1 LCMTMLLYCISSSR
15 LNAQTDMDA
24 ITLKKNVLC
33 VGGMYVNDRWDEY
46 WEGTFKRNNR
56 NIGTV
61 TTQMFALA
69 GAYGVTDKLNV
80 MFMAPYV
87 KTKASRGTLTGLDG
101 IQDLSLMAKYKAAE
115 KKFGNGSRLS
125 VFAIGRVSFP
135 LTDYVADFLPVSIG
149 LRSKT
154 AGIRGMVDY
163 QFKKFFVTASG
174 AYTLRS
180 NIEIDRESYYTT
192 EMKNTNEVEMPNTTD
207 YSVRAG
213 FRSRYLIAEAVF
225 TDMYTLG
232 GFDIRKNDMPF
243 PSNEMNARRIGAAFK
258 YTFKKVRGLEV
269 VGGAMYTLHG
279 RNVGQSTTFNGGVF
293 YLMNLS
299 SKNSPRTDQQ
309 QN

>member
-1 LCMTMLLYCISSSR
+1 MTMLLYCLSSPQV
-15 LNAQTDMDA
+15 NAQTDMDA
-24 ITLKKNVLC
+24 ITLKKSVLC
-33 VGGMYVNDRWDEY
+33 VGGMYVNDKWDEY

-56 NIGTV
+56 NIGTL
-61 TTQMFALA
+61 TTQMFAVA

-87 KTKASRGTLTGLDG
+87 KTKASRGTLAGLDG

-115 KKFGNGSRLS
+115 TKFGNGSRLT

-135 LTDYVADFLPVSIG
+135 LTNYVADFVPLSIG
-149 LRSKT
+149 FRSKT

-163 QFKKFFVTASG
+163 QLKKFFVTASG

-180 NIEIDRESYYTT
+180 NIDIDRESYYTT
-192 EMKNTNEVEMPNTTD
+192 EMHNTNEVEMPNTTD

-213 FRSRYLIAEAVF
+213 FRSKYLIAEAIF
-225 TDMYTLG
+225 SDMYTLG

-243 PSNEMNARRIGAAFK
+243 PSNKMNARRIGAGFK
-258 YTFKKVRGLEV
+258 YTSKKIRGLEI

-293 YLMNLS
+293 YLMDLKSGNRPR
-299 SKNSPRTDQQ
+299 NSQQ